1 MPSLS
6 HALHG
11 WFYPTDCQSIHII
24 CPDDA
29 SCITLVVSLLLP
41 MYFKS
46 PSFLP
51 IISSTSSGVVS

>member
-1 MPSLS
+1 MPSLL

-11 WFYPTDCQSIHII
+11 WFYPIDCQSIHII

-29 SCITLVVSLLLP
+29 SYITLVVSLLLP

-51 IISSTSSGVVS
+51 IIS